1 MKPEELADSLEEV
14 FAYDGLATDSP
25 QAIWLADNYKAIL
38 SALRRIEKLEAALR
52 IARSGINAAYAMAQA
67 EYQNL
72 DRNAERHDKTVQGA
86 YAAISQALTG
96 EA

>member
-38 SALRRIEKLEAALR
+38 SALRRIEKLEAALGE
-52 IARSGINAAYAMAQA
+52 IENYVLTVAYPSPSTVAQTAR
-67 EYQNL
+67 
-72 DRNAERHDKTVQGA
+72 
-86 YAAISQALTG
+86 QALTG

>member
-38 SALRRIEKLEAALR
+38 SALRRIEKLEAALEIIAGQR
-52 IARSGINAAYAMAQA
+52 PCIDNLMGNADIAR
-67 EYQNL
+67 
-72 DRNAERHDKTVQGA
+72 
-86 YAAISQALTG
+86 QALYRSHND
-96 EA
+96 